1 MIGADHLPGKTARN
15 EQLKLRANTFNAV
28 GLAFVAI
35 GFVQPVVAGSITLEA
50 VGRVVVAVLIGYI
63 FRQHALR
70 LLGRL
75 ED

>member
-1 MIGADHLPGKTARN
+1 
-15 EQLKLRANTFNAV
+15 
-28 GLAFVAI
+28 
-35 GFVQPVVAGSITLEA
+35 
-50 VGRVVVAVLIGYI
+50 VVVAVLIGYI